1 MKKIFI
7 YNILLLIV
15 AFSISSCCCPGFSS
29 TPTPTP
35 TPKTI
40 VKLGTYH
47 GDNFIYVSTSL
58 KYLEEFREEGKG
70 FVIPL
75 NEEYLNDF
83 VISGKGL
90 KVKKGVQVKVLETG
104 EGLSAI
110 CKIEILEGP
119 YVGRIGYVISDCL
132 DYR

>member
-1 MKKIFI
+1 MRKVFIF
-7 YNILLLIV
+7 NILILIL

-29 TPTPTP
+29 NPTPTP

-40 VKLGTYH
+40 VKLGTYSV
-47 GDNFIYVSTSL
+47 NKFIYVSTSL
-58 KYLEEFREEGKG
+58 KYLEEFREEGGG
-70 FVIPL
+70 FVTPL
-75 NEEYLNDF
+75 SEAYLENF
-83 VISGKGL
+83 VNSGKGL
-90 KVKKGVQVKVLETG
+90 KVASGVKVKVLEKG

-119 YVGRIGYVISDCL
+119 YIGKIGYVISDCL